1 MMVPGNMLSP
11 ARRTRA
17 VVWWMLCAAIGAG
30 AVLYGA
36 TKPNFASW
44 VGQLRPSAPSPL
56 LPPEGGPTAP
66 AWVASAP
73 GRVEPLSGE
82 VRIDALILGR
92 VAEVLVNVNDRV
104 DQDDLLVRLEDEE
117 AIARLASVEA
127 QVAMRERERDGV
139 TVTGPLAN
147 RRKAEDKVAAA
158 ERALAAAR
166 RRLDRLSAGH
176 AAPALLAEARESIG
190 EAKRRLERARDELA
204 RTKANV
210 AKIPGPLDTALAVA
224 RAELSAAEAVFEKTR
239 VRSPFAGTI
248 LQLTVRAG
256 EVVAP
261 QRERPL
267 AVLAD
272 ISQLRVRADLDER
285 NWEKVRVGQL
295 ALVRSE
301 SFAEPFK
308 GKVIAIAPALGP
320 GQTASGGRRRPQET
334 RVVEVLVEV
343 TDSAR
348 LMSGMQVDVFFLA
361 SDAGR

>member
-1 MMVPGNMLSP
+1 MLF
-11 ARRTRA
+11 
-17 VVWWMLCAAIGAG
+17 AAIGAA

-36 TKPNFASW
+36 TRPDFAGW
-44 VGQLRPSAPSPL
+44 LGQLRPSAPSPL
-56 LPPEGGPTAP
+56 LPPEGGPAGP

-92 VAEVLVNVNDRV
+92 VAEVLVNVDDRV
-104 DQDDLLVRLEDEE
+104 DQGDLLVRLEDEE
-117 AIARLASVEA
+117 AMARLAAVEA

-139 TVTGPLAN
+139 AVTGPLAN
-147 RRKAEDKVAAA
+147 QRKAEDKVAAA

-166 RRLDRLSAGH
+166 RRIDRLFAGH
-176 AAPALLAEARESIG
+176 AAPALLAEARESVR
-190 EAKRRLERARDELA
+190 EAKRRLERARDDLA

-248 LQLTVRAG
+248 LQLPVRAG

-267 AVLAD
+267 AMLAD

-285 NWEKVRVGQL
+285 NREKVRVGQS
-295 ALVRSE
+295 AFVRPE
-301 SFAEPFK
+301 SFADPLK
-308 GKVIAIAPALGP
+308 GKVVAIAPALGP
-320 GQTASGGRRRPQET
+320 AQTTSGGRRRPQEA
-334 RVVEVLVEV
+334 RVFEVLIEV
-343 TDSAR
+343 ADSAR
-348 LMSGMQVDVFFLA
+348 LISGMQVDVFFLA
-361 SDAGR
+361 SDAGW